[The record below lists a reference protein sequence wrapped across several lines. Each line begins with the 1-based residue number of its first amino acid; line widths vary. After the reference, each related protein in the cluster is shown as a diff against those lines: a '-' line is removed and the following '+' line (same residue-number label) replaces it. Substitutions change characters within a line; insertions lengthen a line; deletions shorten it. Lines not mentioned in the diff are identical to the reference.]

1 MHTAE
6 KLQAAANLSSF
17 KNWSIIGIEIA
28 NQNQTYW
35 LRLKI
40 LVLFEI
46 IGETLLDQSVFTMSK
61 QSRSPNP

>member
-6 KLQAAANLSSF
+6 KLQAAANLSNF
-17 KNWSIIGIEIA
+17 KNWLVIGTKKA

-40 LVLFEI
+40 LALVDI
-46 IGETLLDQSVFTMSK
+46 IGKTLIGQFVFTVSK
-61 QSRSPNP
+61 NVRK

>member
-6 KLQAAANLSSF
+6 KLQAAANLSNF
-17 KNWSIIGIEIA
+17 KNWLVIGTKKA

-40 LVLFEI
+40 LALIEI
-46 IGETLLDQSVFTMSK
+46 IGE
-61 QSRSPNP
+61 NPIRPVRIYNVKKREE